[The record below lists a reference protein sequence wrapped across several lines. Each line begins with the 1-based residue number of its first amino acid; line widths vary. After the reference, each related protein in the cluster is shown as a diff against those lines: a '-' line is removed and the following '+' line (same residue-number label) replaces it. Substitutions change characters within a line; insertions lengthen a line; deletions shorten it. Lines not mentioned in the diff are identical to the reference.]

1 MSSVPG
7 GTLTGTPS
15 MVRFTTPSAIS
26 APPSRDHYGLPL
38 ARDVVLE
45 FAAKLLDA
53 GDDGRG
59 AGVGEHADRLP
70 GHVVREVE
78 QEIEIGRLPRPAR
91 IRSRILV
98 VQAVPSRH
106 WVHWAHDSWA

>member
-15 MVRFTTPSAIS
+15 MVRFKTPSAIS
-26 APPSRDHYGLPL
+26 APPSCDHYGLPL

-45 FAAKLLDA
+45 FTAKLLDA

-78 QEIEIGRLPRPAR
+78 QAIENGRIPLARADQFVDRRRP
-91 IRSRILV
+91 
-98 VQAVPSRH
+98 
-106 WVHWAHDSWA
+106 